1 MITII
6 GLNDIPEVEKGD
18 DIGLLIIK
26 AAEKQ
31 GIPIENGD
39 IIVITHKIISKS
51 EGRLVDLKKVVPSLF
66 AKQISIN
73 AKKDPAYIEII
84 TSEIRRIVKMW
95 RHHLITETKHGFVC
109 ANAGVDKS
117 NVPGEDKV
125 ALLPRD
131 SDLSARRIRNRIKE
145 FTGSDIAVIVSDTF
159 GRPWRKG
166 QVNVAIGISGMNPL
180 RDYKGK
186 KDSTGNILTVT
197 NIAVAD
203 ELASSAEL
211 VMNKADGVPV
221 AIIKG
226 YKYAKGHGSIRDL
239 IRPIHKDL
247 FR

>member
-1 MITII
+1 M
-6 GLNDIPEVEKGD
+6 PEVEKGE
-18 DIGLLIIK
+18 DIGLLIMK
-26 AAEKQ
+26 ASEKQ
-31 GIPIENGD
+31 GIAIENGD
-39 IIVITHKIISKS
+39 IIVVTHKIISKS
-51 EGRLVDLKKVVPSLF
+51 EGRLVDLKKIVPSAF
-66 AKQISIN
+66 AKQISSN
-73 AKKDPAYIEII
+73 SKKDPAYIETII
-84 TSEIRRIVKMW
+84 SEIRRIVKMW
-95 RHHLITETKHGFVC
+95 RHHLITETRHGFVC
-109 ANAGVDKS
+109 ANAGIDNS

-131 SDLSARRIRNRIKE
+131 PDSSAINIRNRIKE
-145 FTGSDIAVIVSDTF
+145 LAGSDIAVIISDTF

-166 QVNVAIGISGMNPL
+166 QVNVAIGISGMDPL
-180 RDYKGK
+180 KDYRGK
-186 KDSTGNILTVT
+186 KDSTGHILTVT

-226 YKYAKGHGSIRDL
+226 YKYSKGHGSIRDL